1 MCMAQFTLLNRFEK
15 VNGHLAQVE
24 KEKVVGFMCHRTTQV
39 PLHNAVPDGV
49 GLLTN
54 SLPM

>member
-1 MCMAQFTLLNRFEK
+1 MAQFTLLNRFEK